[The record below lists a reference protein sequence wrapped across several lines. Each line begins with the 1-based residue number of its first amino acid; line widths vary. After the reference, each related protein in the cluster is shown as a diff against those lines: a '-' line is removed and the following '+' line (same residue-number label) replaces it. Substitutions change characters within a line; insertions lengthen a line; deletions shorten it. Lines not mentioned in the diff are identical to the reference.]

1 MNTIEKA
8 RELGVA
14 IQADER
20 YLKYHEAKKNND
32 NDEALQDLIKEF
44 NLKRVQLN
52 AEMSK
57 SDKSQ
62 DKINEYDEAIR
73 SLYGNIMANEN
84 MSAFNDAKEAMDS
97 FLSQINMIIT
107 MSANGEDPMTCPTE
121 APSSCSG
128 SCSSCSGCH

>member
-8 RELGVA
+8 RELGVS

-20 YLKYHEAKKNND
+20 YIKYHEAKKKND
-32 NDEALQDLIKEF
+32 SDEALQEMINEF

-52 AEMSK
+52 TEMSK
-57 SDKSQ
+57 PDKNQ
-62 DKINEYDEAIR
+62 DKINEYDSEIR
-73 SLYGNIMANEN
+73 SIYGNIMANEN
-84 MSAFNDAKEAMDS
+84 MNAFNDAKEAMDS

-121 APSSCSG
+121 VSSSCSG
-128 SCSSCSGCH
+128 SCGTCGGCH